1 MFYILQIWTLVCF
14 AYMIL
19 QAVGKM
25 PGCFSRDLEDK
36 IQKYIWGSANG
47 LCTPQVKF
55 FYLVLLIL
63 NSTIAQ
69 SCNILLPFLTIFFC
83 HIRTN
88 SVKFDFFILWMKM
101 DSLMLSQFDMWILAT
116 NKWWAP
122 LYFNTILICCY
133 LFPLELPLNIRRKDP
148 RKTMNMVEWW
158 RICWLSWLGRWRSFV
173 QRLQVQKKDHV
184 HRWKS
189 RYTIVHVTIISA
201 VWNLN

>member
-148 RKTMNMVEWW
+148 RKTMNIYVDCHGSGDEEASCRDCKCRKKIMSTAGNPGI
-158 RICWLSWLGRWRSFV
+158 RLCTWLLYLLCG
-173 QRLQVQKKDHV
+173 
-184 HRWKS
+184 
-189 RYTIVHVTIISA
+189 I
-201 VWNLN
+201 